1 MKLKSLLEGIKIL
14 ETNAP
19 MDMEITGVSHSSQ
32 TVTSGVL
39 FAAIPGYTVDG
50 HRFIPDAVKKGAA
63 VVLCQHDM
71 PADAPWVRVED
82 TRAALAQLGAN
93 WYGHPSRSLEVI
105 GVTGTNGKT
114 SVTYL
119 LKALLEKACGA
130 KVGLIGTICNMV
142 GDEVL
147 ETERTTPESFELQG
161 LLAQM
166 RDAGCIHA
174 VMEVSSHALVL
185 HRVDG
190 IDFRVGAFTNLTED
204 HLDFHKTMEEY
215 CRAKSLLFGRC
226 ERGVFDIDDASAV
239 KMIDAARCS
248 VYTVGES
255 ERADLRGKNVSLGS
269 DHIEMDVCGGQET
282 AHLRLNIPGRF
293 TVSNA
298 LVALGIAV
306 QLGIPLEDAAQ
317 ALSQAKGVKGRI
329 EVVPTPGKPY
339 TVLIDYAHTPD
350 GLENVLRSVR
360 DFCKGRLIAV
370 FGCGGDRD
378 RTKRPIM
385 GEIAAKLAD
394 YVIVTSDNPRTE
406 EPMAI
411 IDEILAGM
419 KDTKTPYTVEEN
431 RRKAI
436 RLAMAEAKKG
446 DIIVLAGKG
455 HETYQILGREKT
467 HLDEREEVA
476 SALWETETSL

>member
-1 MKLKSLLEGIKIL
+1 MKLKSLLEGIEIL

-19 MDMEITGVSHSSQ
+19 MDMEITGVSHASQ
-32 TVTSGVL
+32 TVTPGAL

-50 HRFIPDAVKKGAA
+50 HRFIPDAVQKGAA

-71 PADAPWVRVED
+71 PDDIPWVRVED
-82 TRAALAQLGAN
+82 TRGALAQLGAN
-93 WYGHPSRSLEVI
+93 WYGHPSGSLEVI

-119 LKALLEKACGA
+119 LKALLENACGA
-130 KVGLIGTICNMV
+130 KVGLIGTICNLV

-147 ETERTTPESFELQG
+147 QTERTTPESFELQG

-166 RDAGCIHA
+166 RDAGCTYA

-190 IDFRVGAFTNLTED
+190 ISFRVGAFTNLTED

-226 ERGVFDIDDASAV
+226 ERGVFDIDDASAA

-255 ERADLRGKNVSLGS
+255 EEANLRGTNICLGS
-269 DHIEMDVCGGQET
+269 DHIEMDVCSGQET

-306 QLGIPLEDAAQ
+306 QLGIPLEDAAK
-317 ALSQAKGVKGRI
+317 ALSRAKGVKGRI

-385 GEIAAKLAD
+385 GKIAAKLAD

-436 RLAMAEAKKG
+436 RLAMAEAKKD

-455 HETYQILGREKT
+455 HETYQILGRKKT